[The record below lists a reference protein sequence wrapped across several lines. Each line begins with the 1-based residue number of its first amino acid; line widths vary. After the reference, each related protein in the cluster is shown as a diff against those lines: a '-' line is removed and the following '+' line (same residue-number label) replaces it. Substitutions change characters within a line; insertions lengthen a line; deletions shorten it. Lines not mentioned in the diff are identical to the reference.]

1 MKRHQHRTDPC
12 AGHDRR
18 TGVVRSTIPAAPGSP
33 VNGTSTC
40 RDAAALG
47 AVFGDLGNQLVTF
60 GCMLEAV
67 DRISNCIMARLFAK
81 ECNGEVGDMAV
92 EGLNLTEFAGSGS
105 GMGSGNPVGPT

>member
-1 MKRHQHRTDPC
+1 MVGSAVATGTVVNLSGADVVRHRTDPC

-18 TGVVRSTIPAAPGSP
+18 TGVVRPTIPAAPGST

-40 RDAAALG
+40 QDAAALG
-47 AVFGDLGNQLVTF
+47 AVFGDLGNQLVTS

-81 ECNGEVGDMAV
+81 KCNGEVGDMAV
-92 EGLNLTEFAGSGS
+92 EGK
-105 GMGSGNPVGPT
+105 PT